1 MLKWKQKQ
9 KQGNDKIDLG
19 KERFRIVMKAC
30 WHVNEGFIVKR
41 GESIQG
47 RGGTGARGWRWDRVE
62 CVCELGRGCFDR
74 SLVPSAVREMRR
86 SGHVGCCSVS
96 HNLEF
101 GFTLRTVGNHGKG
114 LSKGVKWLDLQWLKQ
129 NKTKHSVYCGKNGL
143 AGSQNG
149 RRENKLEALPS
160 PQRLYGVMVIVVC
173 DLFLFLVPP

>member
-1 MLKWKQKQ
+1 MEKHRHWIYCNSPRR
-9 KQGNDKIDLG
+9 GG
-19 KERFRIVMKAC
+19 E
-30 WHVNEGFIVKR
+30 IVKCAC
-41 GESIQG
+41 ICVCVC
-47 RGGTGARGWRWDRVE
+47 ACM

-101 GFTLRTVGNHGKG
+101 GFTLRTVGNHGKS